1 MHRYVTAGREKLLDM
16 SSYILDG
23 IWVAK
28 NSALIGVE
36 LFIAFQGVLLLVKK
50 RAINDY
56 RGISKVL
63 LAAELLLC
71 IYVCAILKI
80 TGIIDHEVY
89 FGFSPAN
96 LMGFITVPF
105 VGASIKMVTL
115 NFLLFVP
122 YGFLVFLVSKGAR
135 MSWRKALL
143 VGFLSSLLIEMVQ
156 AFTGRL
162 TELDD
167 LIINTAGFMAGFLV
181 ADGIG
186 KAIAKG
192 DLKGGLVEIA
202 LVAAVSL
209 AGLFLLSF
217 LANGD
222 RVQAEEDAYY
232 NGIAG
237 AMGTLDEETEAMAEF
252 NVYYEGEKKDALNDD
267 NWDLYDWYMSM
278 GIDVNNKAGL
288 YSVENYDSDHL
299 AFDPEKIYLEV
310 VYSSPQ
316 LFRFYNNHDWVME
329 NIVHMVY
336 CPEDGQIWYGESA
349 DALNHHAY
357 YDSSEYSY
365 DPDEELIE
373 AVRAWME
380 MR

>member
-1 MHRYVTAGREKLLDM
+1 M

-28 NSALIGVE
+28 NSALIGVA

-50 RAINDY
+50 RAISDY

-63 LAAELLLC
+63 LASELLLC
-71 IYVCAILKI
+71 IYICAILKI

-122 YGFLVFLVSKGAR
+122 YGFLVFLVSKGAQ

-167 LIINTAGFMAGFLV
+167 LIINTAGFVSGFLV

-186 KAIAKG
+186 KAIDKG
-192 DLKGGLVEIA
+192 DLKGGLVEVA

-232 NGIAG
+232 KGIAG
-237 AMGTLDEETEAMAEF
+237 AMGTLDEETEDMAEF
-252 NVYYEGEKKDALNDD
+252 NVYYEGEKKDALKNG
-267 NWDLYDWYMSM
+267 NWNLYDWYMSM
-278 GIDVNNKAGL
+278 GIDVDNKAGL
-288 YSVENYDSDHL
+288 YSVENCDSDHL

-316 LFRFYNNHDWVME
+316 LFRFYNNHGWVME

-336 CPEDGQIWYGESA
+336 CPEDGQLWYGEGA
-349 DALNHHAY
+349 DALDYHAY
-357 YDSSEYSY
+357 YNSSEYSY

-373 AVRAWME
+373 AVRTWME
-380 MR
+380 TK